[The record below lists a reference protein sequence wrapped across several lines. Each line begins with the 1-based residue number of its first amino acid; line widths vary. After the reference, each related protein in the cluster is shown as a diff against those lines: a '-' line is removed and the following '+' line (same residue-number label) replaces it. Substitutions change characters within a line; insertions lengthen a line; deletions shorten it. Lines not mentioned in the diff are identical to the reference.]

1 MVKFIIEF
9 LKVSLFSNLN
19 IMWKIWGE
27 KKVEKKIYEL
37 KTKAL
42 QEINNAE
49 NFKLLAELKT
59 KHLGKKS
66 ELFFMLKEI
75 KNINNEDRK
84 KIGNLLNQAQME
96 IKEVFNSK
104 FKLFKEKDL
113 EEKMKKQKIDV
124 TLPGKDFALGSL
136 HPLTKTLNKI
146 LEIFVSLGY
155 GVVSGPEIETD
166 YYNFEALNIPKNH
179 PARDTQ
185 DTFYISKNTLLR
197 SQTSPVQIRIM
208 EKTNPP
214 IKIISPGRVYRADE
228 IDATHSPMF
237 HQVEGLLVDK
247 NISMA
252 NLKATLEHF
261 VAKLFE
267 KNVSVRFRPHHFP
280 FTEPSAEMD
289 ISCFRCDGKG
299 CSLCKNEGFIEILGC
314 GMVHPNVL
322 KKCNI
327 NPDEYS
333 GFAFGLGLE
342 RIVMLEYEIND
353 LRLFFEN
360 DLRFLKQF

>member
-1 MVKFIIEF
+1 MENKISDIKTTALKEIEN
-9 LKVSLFSNLN
+9 VSNF
-19 IMWKIWGE
+19 
-27 KKVEKKIYEL
+27 KKLTEL
-37 KTKAL
+37 KIKY
-42 QEINNAE
+42 
-49 NFKLLAELKT
+49 
-59 KHLGKKS
+59 LGKKS
-66 ELFFMLKEI
+66 ELLLMLKNIKSVPVEERKKLGQLLNKAQETI
-75 KNINNEDRK
+75 KN
-84 KIGNLLNQAQME
+84 
-96 IKEVFNSK
+96 VFDYK
-104 FKLFKEKDL
+104 FKNLKEKNL
-113 EEKMKKQKIDV
+113 EEKMEKEKVDI
-124 TLPGKDFALGSL
+124 TLPGKDFAIGAL

-146 LEIFVSLGY
+146 LEIFICLGY
-155 GVVSGPEIETD
+155 SVVSGPEIETD

-185 DTFYISKNTLLR
+185 DTFYISENTLLR

-208 EKTNPP
+208 EKTSPP

-228 IDATHSPMF
+228 IDATHSPIF

-261 VAKLFE
+261 VNKLYG
-267 KNVSVRFRPHHFP
+267 KDVNVRFRPHHFP

-289 ISCFRCDGKG
+289 ISCFKCGGKG

-333 GFAFGLGLE
+333 GFAFGMGLE

-353 LRLFFEN
+353 IRLFFEN